1 MTIEQSAER
10 ANDAAPDLL
19 AAPDASEAA
28 GPLDLPAIF
37 KALADPTRYRIFQL
51 LLERSH
57 CTRSLA
63 VALGISEP
71 AVSQQMAVLK
81 GSGLVVGVRHC
92 RHIHYAV
99 DPGVLERAA
108 AQMSS
113 WANVARAVPECH
125 GFGACPLAAA
135 SLCTF
140 RRLSSDPAP
149 ADRAEAAGADQANR
163 PTNPAGVDIE
173 FENKWKRGNKMRVAV
188 PSDSDK
194 GLESTRSGHFGHS
207 PFFTIATIEGDQ
219 ITKVEV
225 FKNVDHDTAGCFGV
239 IEYAQ
244 SLGIDAIVVRGMGRP
259 PFMHFTQAGIRV
271 YIDGTAPLVKDVL
284 AKFISGDLMLM
295 GFNQA
300 CVH

>member
-1 MTIEQSAER
+1 MAVDPADRAPRDIPNDVPRDVPCDMSA
-10 ANDAAPDLL
+10 L
-19 AAPDASEAA
+19 
-28 GPLDLPAIF
+28 F
-37 KALADPTRYRIFQL
+37 KALADPTRYRILQL

-63 VALGISEP
+63 AELGISEP

-81 GSGLVVGVRHC
+81 GCGLVAGVRHC

-99 DPGVLERAA
+99 DPLVLERAA
-108 AQMSS
+108 ARMTS
-113 WANVARAVPECH
+113 WANAARAVPDCH
-125 GFGACPLAAA
+125 GFGNCPLAVA

-140 RRLSSDPAP
+140 RRQTP
-149 ADRAEAAGADQANR
+149 DRAPDLAQANGEDHTHQ
-163 PTNPAGVDIE
+163 PTGRAGE
-173 FENKWKRGNKMRVAV
+173 ENAMQDESGNTGKRGIKMRVAV
-188 PSDSDK
+188 PSDSDN

-207 PFFTIATIEGDQ
+207 PFFTVATIEGDQ
-219 ITKVEV
+219 IAKVEV

-259 PFMHFTQAGIRV
+259 PFMHFTQAGIKV

-284 AKFISGDLMLM
+284 AKFISGDLIPM